1 MGFHKRYISNEQVI
15 HLYNDGGVSRII
27 NWYTRG
33 VDAVMTEMGIAS
45 DISKI
50 LNDSEWTSWDPV
62 RLEDAIVEKI
72 HKYLGIQELKK

>member
-15 HLYNDGGVSRII
+15 RLYDEGGVSRII
-27 NWYTRG
+27 NWYTKG

-45 DISKI
+45 DVSKI
-50 LNDSEWTSWDPV
+50 LNDSDWTSWDPV
-62 RLEDAIVEKI
+62 QLEDAIVEKI